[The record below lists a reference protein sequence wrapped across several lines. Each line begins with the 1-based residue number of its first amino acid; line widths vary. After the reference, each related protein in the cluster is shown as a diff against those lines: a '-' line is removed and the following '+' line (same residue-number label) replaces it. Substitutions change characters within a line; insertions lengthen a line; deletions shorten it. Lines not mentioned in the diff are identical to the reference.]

1 VFTVP
6 LPERRPLTVKLLSKV
21 THIICR
27 SSLKVFTQPLH
38 LYLRTTMSL
47 KPKPRV
53 LLTGEIDF
61 AKAEWNALSDIA
73 ALEVLAV
80 VDQTN

>member
-1 VFTVP
+1 
-6 LPERRPLTVKLLSKV
+6 
-21 THIICR
+21 
-27 SSLKVFTQPLH
+27 
-38 LYLRTTMSL
+38 MSL